1 MIKKIKGK
9 FELYS
14 KDGTKRLG
22 SFATKEDAQAR
33 EDEINKIKHAKEPTG
48 NQLLVNIS
56 TLVDNSAIRT
66 ETIEGV
72 EFTVLPSK
80 TLPKDIVMNGIMYPA
95 DEVKRTIDTLNMTP
109 VTLGHPVVNG
119 RFADAYD
126 MMSQAKHG
134 LSGAF
139 NKVTGQAQDG
149 SWLVDKYIPTEAL
162 QNSTRGKIVANAIA
176 KKQPIHTSTGVYLS
190 RVPELGTNAAG
201 QEYEYKAN
209 IDTFNHDAIL
219 VGEIGAATP
228 EQGVGIFVNADG
240 EQEVE
245 VMYCN
250 LSSGE
255 DFSLSS
261 NKIRRKLEDAAK
273 DACLFSSL
281 SEKTDEDVYCEIDDY
296 NEDTA
301 IFYTRFGLYSVKYA
315 ITNGEIEF
323 VGDIKKVETQR
334 NYVFGGVI
342 GKIVD
347 IVKSVVKSTGQDEQS
362 EIPMNNS
369 REGEQVEK
377 QEAEK
382 MIADALAVNASQL
395 EESMKKICTD
405 VCNQMMQTMKTNS
418 EQAEKDGLIQQVVNA
433 KLLPEEAAKE
443 CGIVALRGLIAN
455 QKQPAFGL
463 NANRAAGEANADPF
477 ADYKFEG

>member
-1 MIKKIKGK
+1 MIKK
-9 FELYS
+9 
-14 KDGTKRLG
+14 TK
-22 SFATKEDAQAR
+22 Q
-33 EDEINKIKHAKEPTG
+33 AKEPAG

-80 TLPKDIVMNGIMYPA
+80 TLPKDIVMNGIMYPS

-139 NKVTGQAQDG
+139 NKVVGQAQDG

-162 QNSTRGKIVANAIA
+162 QNSTRGKIIANAIA

-190 RVPELGTNAAG
+190 RVPELGTNASG
-201 QEYEYKAN
+201 QQYEYKAN
-209 IDTFNHDAIL
+209 IDAFNHDAIL

-228 EQGVGIFVNADG
+228 EQGVGIYFNADG

-250 LSSGE
+250 LSTGE

-273 DACLFSSL
+273 YACLFNSL

-323 VGDIKKVETQR
+323 AGDIKKVETQR

-347 IVKSVVKSTGQDEQS
+347 IVKSVVKSTGQGEQPDM
-362 EIPMNNS
+362 PMNNS
-369 REGEQVEK
+369 REGDQVEK
-377 QEAEK
+377 QEVQQ
-382 MIADALAVNASQL
+382 MIADALAVNA
-395 EESMKKICTD
+395 E
-405 VCNQMMQTMKTNS
+405 QTAKTVQDAVTSALAANKTAT

-443 CGIVALRGLIAN
+443 CGITALRAMIAN

-463 NANRAAGEANADPF
+463 NANRVAGGDDEFAGYDFNAMMET
-477 ADYKFEG
+477 K

>member
-1 MIKKIKGK
+1 MIKNIKGK
-9 FELYS
+9 FVLFS
-14 KDGTKRLG
+14 KDGTKKLG
-22 SFATKEDAQAR
+22 TFDTKEEAQAR
-33 EDEINKIKHAKEPTG
+33 EEEINKIKHAN

-56 TLVDNSAIRT
+56 TLVDNAAIRT

-80 TLPKDIVMNGIMYPA
+80 TLPPDIVMNGIMYPA
-95 DEVKRTIDTLNMTP
+95 DEVKRTIDTLDGTP

-119 RFADAYD
+119 KFADAYD

-162 QNSTRGKIVANAIA
+162 QNSTRGKIVANAIT

-261 NKIRRKLEDAAK
+261 NELRRMLDIAAK
-273 DACLFSSL
+273 DAGLFDSL
-281 SEKTDEDVYCEIDDY
+281 LNEKDERDRYWCVEDY

-301 IFYTRFGLYSVKYA
+301 IFYTCCGMYSVKYA

-362 EIPMNNS
+362 EMPMNNS

-377 QEAEK
+377 QEVQQ
-382 MIADALAVNASQL
+382 MIADALAVNA
-395 EESMKKICTD
+395 E
-405 VCNQMMQTMKTNS
+405 QTAKTVQDAVTAALAANKAAT
-418 EQAEKDGLIQQVVNA
+418 EQAEKDVLIQQVVNA
-433 KLLPEEAAKE
+433 KLLPEDAAKE
-443 CGIVALRGLIAN
+443 CGIVALRGLLAN

-463 NANRAAGEANADPF
+463 NANRAAGGDDEFAGYDFNAMMET
-477 ADYKFEG
+477 K

>member
-1 MIKKIKGK
+1 M
-9 FELYS
+9 
-14 KDGTKRLG
+14 T
-22 SFATKEDAQAR
+22 
-33 EDEINKIKHAKEPTG
+33 
-48 NQLLVNIS
+48 LLVNIS
-56 TLVDNSAIRT
+56 TLVANSEIRT
-66 ETIEGV
+66 EVVEGIS
-72 EFTVLPSK
+72 FTVLPSR
-80 TLPKDIVMNGIMYPA
+80 TLPPNIVMNGILY
-95 DEVKRTIDTLNMTP
+95 DEKDVEASIGTLDMTP

-119 RFADAYD
+119 KFAPASDPI
-126 MMSQAKHG
+126 SQAAYG
-134 LSGAF
+134 ILGAH
-139 NKVTGQAQDG
+139 NRVKGKTDDG
-149 SWLVDKYIPTEAL
+149 RWVVEKLIPTEQL
-162 QNSTRGKIVANAIA
+162 QNTERGKKLAEAI
-176 KKQPIHTSTGVYLS
+176 KHKRPIHTSTGVYLTKE
-190 RVPELGTNAAG
+190 PEIGVNAMG
-201 QEYEYKAN
+201 QEYTSRAK
-209 IDTFNHDAIL
+209 IDRFDHDAIL
-219 VGEIGAATP
+219 LNETGAATP
-228 EQGVGIFVNADG
+228 KQGVGLFVNADG

-301 IFYTRFGLYSVKYA
+301 IFYTRFGLYSVKYS

-347 IVKSVVKSTGQDEQS
+347 IVKSVVKSTGQDDES
-362 EIPMNNS
+362 KMPMNNNH
-369 REGEQVEK
+369 EGTQVEK

-382 MIADALAVNASQL
+382 MIADALAVNSQNM
-395 EESMKKICTD
+395 EQKIADAVTSG
-405 VCNQMMQTMKTNS
+405 VAAALAANKAAT

-433 KLLPEEAAKE
+433 KLLTEDAAKE
-443 CGIVALRGLIAN
+443 CGITALRGLLAN

-463 NANRAAGEANADPF
+463 NTNRSAGNENADPF

>member
-14 KDGTKRLG
+14 KDGTKHLG
-22 SFATKEDAQAR
+22 SFTTKEEAQAR

-80 TLPKDIVMNGIMYPA
+80 TLPPGIVMNGIMYPA

-190 RVPELGTNAAG
+190 RVPELGTNALG
-201 QEYEYKAN
+201 QEYQYRAK
-209 IDTFNHDAIL
+209 IDKFNHDAIL
-219 VGEIGAATP
+219 LNEVGAATP
-228 EQGVGIFVNADG
+228 EQGVGLFVNADG

-250 LSSGE
+250 LYEMDEEVEAECEMMPEEEKRPIIAFLSKMLAKLTHNPKHDTMDGESG
-255 DFSLSS
+255 DMPPM
-261 NKIRRKLEDAAK
+261 
-273 DACLFSSL
+273 
-281 SEKTDEDVYCEIDDY
+281 
-296 NEDTA
+296 
-301 IFYTRFGLYSVKYA
+301 
-315 ITNGEIEF
+315 
-323 VGDIKKVETQR
+323 
-334 NYVFGGVI
+334 
-342 GKIVD
+342 
-347 IVKSVVKSTGQDEQS
+347 
-362 EIPMNNS
+362 PMNNS
-369 REGEQVEK
+369 REELIVNEEQVKQFVAEMLAANNEK
-377 QEAEK
+377 QKQE
-382 MIADALAVNASQL
+382 IADAVTSGVSSALAANKAA
-395 EESMKKICTD
+395 T
-405 VCNQMMQTMKTNS
+405 

-433 KLLPEEAAKE
+433 KLLTEDAAKE
-443 CGIVALRGLIAN
+443 CGIVALRAMIAN

-463 NANRAAGEANADPF
+463 NANRAAGDTNADPF